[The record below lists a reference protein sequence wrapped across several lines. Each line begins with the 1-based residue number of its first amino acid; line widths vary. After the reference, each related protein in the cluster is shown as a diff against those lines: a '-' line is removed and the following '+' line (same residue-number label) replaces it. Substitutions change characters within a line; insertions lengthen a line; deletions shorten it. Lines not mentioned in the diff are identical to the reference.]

1 MSNYTKIAADTF
13 QKLQLNAGVIC
24 TEFDPANPAEIP
36 DEKILFATSGG
47 ANFTAVP
54 TYTDYGEDI
63 DNCPTNMMELKR
75 LDSWEVKLAGTA
87 LTVDTASAKFL
98 TGAADVSGNSVK
110 PRNQVDTSDFTELWW
125 VGEYGDSGC
134 LAIRLL
140 NALST
145 GGFNLQ
151 TGNKAKGT
159 FEFELTG
166 HYSMDAQDTPPF
178 EIHVLS
184 ATSSVSTASSTKTT
198 STSTKASE

>member
-24 TEFDPANPAEIP
+24 TKFDVTKPAEIA
-36 DEKILFATSGG
+36 DENILFATSGG

-87 LTVDTASAKFL
+87 LSIDANSAKLL
-98 TGAADVSGNSVK
+98 TGAADVSGTAVK
-110 PRNQVDTSDFTELWW
+110 PRNDVDLSDFSEIWW
-125 VGEYGDSGC
+125 VGEYGQSGC
-134 LAIRLL
+134 LAIRLM

-145 GGFNLQ
+145 GGFALQ

-178 EIHVLS
+178 EIHTLG
-184 ATSSVSTASSTKTT
+184 ATTT
-198 STSTKASE
+198 TTTTSSTSTKASN

>member
-1 MSNYTKIAADTF
+1 MSEYTKITADTF

-24 TEFDPANPAEIP
+24 TEFDAAKPAEIP
-36 DEKILFATSGG
+36 DDKILFATSGG
-47 ANFTAVP
+47 ANFTATP

-75 LDSWEVKLAGTA
+75 LDSWEVKLTGTA
-87 LTVDTASAKFL
+87 LTIDSASAKLL
-98 TGAADVSGNSVK
+98 TGAADVDGNAVK
-110 PRNQVDTSDFTELWW
+110 PRNTVDTDDFTEIWW
-125 VGEYGDSGC
+125 VGEYGDGC
-134 LAIRLL
+134 MAIKLI

-145 GGFNLQ
+145 GGFQLQ

-178 EIHVLS
+178 EIHILS
-184 ATSSVSTASSTKTT
+184 GSAAATTSTTSTKTT
-198 STSTKASE
+198 TKASS